1 MTAAD
6 LQREL
11 LAQLAQPLTTE
22 ALFDGLTDCAF
33 FVKNRR
39 AEYVLVN
46 QELALRCGRREKSE
60 LIGRTADQVHPPP
73 LGASYRFQD
82 ERVLRTGQPILDQL
96 ELHRY
101 HDGRTGWCLT
111 TKLPLAGRDGR
122 VAGVLGL
129 SRDVQAPNESGEGFA
144 QVARAVRYFQANF
157 HRPLTSAGLAAHA
170 GLSAYQ
176 FDQRI
181 RRIFRVT
188 TAQFMLKTRM
198 DEAVRRLRAAAEP
211 VAQIAQ
217 ACGYSDQSAFTRQF
231 RQTAGMTPLQFRK
244 AARTCPD
251 PPLGA

>member
-1 MTAAD
+1 MTAAE
-6 LQREL
+6 LQQEL
-11 LAQLAQPLTTE
+11 FAQLAGPLTTE
-22 ALFDGLTDCAF
+22 ALFDALTDCVF

-46 QELALRCGRREKSE
+46 QELVQRCGRREKSE
-60 LIGRTADQVHPPP
+60 LIGRTADQVHPTP
-73 LGASYRFQD
+73 LGASYRAQD
-82 ERVLRTGQPILDQL
+82 ERVLRTGQPILNQL

-101 HDGRTGWCLT
+101 HDGGTGWCLT
-111 TKLPLAGRDGR
+111 TKLPLAGHNGR

-129 SRDVQAPNESGEGFA
+129 SRDLQAPNERGDGFA
-144 QVARAVRYFQANF
+144 QVARAVRYLQAHF
-157 HRPLTSAGLAAHA
+157 HQPITSAGLAAHA

-188 TAQFMLKTRM
+188 TAQFILKTRM
-198 DEAVRRLRAAAEP
+198 EEAVRRLRTTTEA

-231 RQTAGMTPLQFRK
+231 RQTVGMTPLQFRK
-244 AARTCPD
+244 AAR
-251 PPLGA
+251 ARQ